1 MNLGKADKCAIND
14 ILAVMCDKKM
24 YVNEKKLYLTAI
36 DLLYDLGYY
45 DEGINNNEPSLY
57 LRNR

>member
-1 MNLGKADKCAIND
+1 MNLGKADKRAIND
-14 ILAVMCDKKM
+14 ILAVMGDKKM

-45 DEGINNNEPSLY
+45 DDGSNNNEPSLY